1 MHRIVSHCHHAAL
14 AAAVT
19 LSLTPLGASAVNAWS
34 ESRQMVVITSS
45 DWTATTGQMQRY
57 VKTGSA
63 AAWKAEGAAIAVA
76 LGKTGMAWG
85 RGLHPAIADAQQKR
99 EGDGKTPAGIFRLS
113 AGFGYA
119 DANDD
124 VVKRLKLPYT
134 AATASI
140 ECVDDERST
149 DYNRIVDRNSTQKP
163 DWSSSE
169 QMRRND
175 ELYRWGVVVDHNAE
189 RTPGAGSCV
198 FIHGWRA
205 ANRPTVGCS
214 AMRLD
219 TVRDLLAWLDP
230 SLKPVIVQL
239 PQAEYAKRKTAW
251 ELP

>member
-1 MHRIVSHCHHAAL
+1 MYRIVSYCRHAAL
-14 AAAVT
+14 AAAVIG
-19 LSLTPLGASAVNAWS
+19 LTPPGASAVNAWN

-45 DWTATTGQMQRY
+45 DWAATTGQMQRY

-63 AAWKAEGAAIAVA
+63 TAWKAEGAAIAVA

-85 RGLHPAIADAQQKR
+85 RGLHPAIVDAPQKR
-99 EGDGKTPAGIFRLS
+99 EGDGKTPAGVFRLTT
-113 AGFGYA
+113 GFGYA
-119 DANDD
+119 DANDN

-134 AATASI
+134 TATATI
-140 ECVDDERST
+140 ECVDDERSAY
-149 DYNRIVDRNSTQKP
+149 YNRIVDRNSTQKP

-175 ELYRWGVVVDHNAE
+175 ELYRWGVIVDHNAE

-205 ANRPTVGCS
+205 ANRPTVGCA
-214 AMRLD
+214 AMPVD
-219 TVRDLLAWLDP
+219 MVRDLLAWLDP
-230 SLKPVIVQL
+230 SLKPVIVHL
-239 PQAEYAKRKTAW
+239 PQAEYAKRKTSW